1 MKRIKIQ
8 KLSNEQFQNL
18 NIKDWS
24 SWSCEPSVFN
34 WEYTEDETAF
44 IFEGKVLVKTDTE
57 EVTIQAGDLVEF
69 PSGLKC
75 TWNVIETVR
84 KVYKMG

>member
-18 NIKDWS
+18 NIKDWL
-24 SWSCEPSVFN
+24 SWSCEPCAFD
-34 WEYTEDETAF
+34 WEYSETETAYL
-44 IFEGKVLVKTDTE
+44 FEGKVRVKTETE

-75 TWNVIETVR
+75 TWNVIELVR